1 MHFPSQNKLTHHEE
15 SVQSLPAGADLID
28 GEDSVSIWKRLMR
41 ASRGSVSR
49 RTAKKSWLIIYIS
62 LFSGLLAFFLLSVL
76 LIELEFSDDKR
87 LYQKLVKNIY
97 LESQEYKSSY
107 NLPWLRIENTLN
119 HGVRLSFDAQLLD
132 NRDQEILQFDSAQA
146 KIHPEFVPFLL
157 QVAGL
162 LQFLKLDDKNVIRE
176 NLNKRLQAKNKF
188 LTMQIRVA
196 GHTDARPMAENAR
209 FKDNVELSSFRA
221 FAVMRYLQ
229 THSFMPREQFS
240 IAGYGGFKPALSDEN
255 APQNRR
261 IEIYITPVIK
271 PIGLEELKLSD
282 SPSAPESTVIARGQ
296 I

>member
-1 MHFPSQNKLTHHEE
+1 MHLSSETNDNHPILSEKG
-15 SVQSLPAGADLID
+15 LPAGTELVS
-28 GEDSVSIWKRLMR
+28 GEHHSSILKRLMR
-41 ASRGSVSR
+41 ASGASVSSHS
-49 RTAKKSWLIIYIS
+49 AKKSWLIIYIS

-76 LIELEFSDDKR
+76 LVELEFSDDKR

-97 LESQEYKSSY
+97 MESEAYKTSY
-107 NLPWLRIENTLN
+107 DLPWLRIENTLN
-119 HGVRLSFDAQLLD
+119 HGVRLSFDTQLLH
-132 NRDQEILQFDSAQA
+132 NQEILQFDSAQA
-146 KIHPEFVPFLL
+146 KIHPDFVPYLL

-162 LQFLKLDDKNVIRE
+162 LQHLKLNDDNAIRQ
-176 NLNKRLQAKNKF
+176 NLSKRLQKKNKF

-229 THSFMPREQFS
+229 THSLMPRAQFS
-240 IAGYGGFKPALSDEN
+240 IAGYGGFKPALSDAN

-271 PIGLEELKLSD
+271 PVGFEVLKAPVPSTIPDD
-282 SPSAPESTVIARGQ
+282 SVIARGEL
-296 I
+296 